1 MTGNGSMAKLYI
13 IQTVQKALTTAQG
26 ATHGVHTCKNQAIIQ
41 KVTELL
47 LESCQIPDLILIS
60 TALDAFYDIFS
71 EDYYN
76 QVLLENDVIAQMAKG
91 QEGLAALYKRS
102 KQEKLLSKSEL
113 GNVENALENLAPFIE
128 YKRKEMKLK

>member
-1 MTGNGSMAKLYI
+1 M
-13 IQTVQKALTTAQG
+13 
-26 ATHGVHTCKNQAIIQ
+26 
-41 KVTELL
+41 
-47 LESCQIPDLILIS
+47 ILIS